1 MQAGPGTLCDMASW
15 KVPGRAIHVVIH
27 EEEGV
32 PHHYWRAVDSEGNT
46 SWRKEAPHASEKN
59 SGDEMTTD
67 ELLKGI
73 EASLLE
79 RRRASRGRKL
89 RMPFR

>member
-1 MQAGPGTLCDMASW
+1 MASW
-15 KVPGRAIHVVIH
+15 KDPGRAIHVVIH
-27 EEEGV
+27 EEQGA
-32 PHHYWRAVDSEGNT
+32 PHHYWRVEDSEGNT
-46 SWRKEAPHASEKN
+46 SWSKDTPRAGEKA
-59 SGDEMTTD
+59 SGDEMTTA